1 MISGSTHRQDLG
13 KYGHFYLQGLGNT
26 LWVTLLAVSLGVV
39 LGLLVASGRMMKLR
53 SRDNPVLK
61 GIKAVVRFLC
71 TTYVRCCGHAADRA
85 GVRHLLQRHR
95 HRAEPFRRHRHPHD
109 VGIIAV
115 GLNSG
120 AYLSE
125 VIRSGIGAVPGGQRR
140 PRAASARA
148 SGKRCSF
155 VILPQAIRNILPA
168 LCNEF
173 VTIIKETSVLA
184 MVGIAELMFKAQSIS
199 TQTYIFVEPYIIAAA
214 MYFTVVFPLSKLI
227 CGGGKEDEQE
237 CHKINSSRSRGWK
250 SASSAWRCC
259 AASTST
265 STRGTW
271 WP

>member
-1 MISGSTHRQDLG
+1 MISGDRIVKIWA

-39 LGLLVASGRMMKLR
+39 LGLLVASGRMMRLR
-53 SRDNPVLK
+53 PRDNPVLK
-61 GIKAVVRFLC
+61 AVKAVVRFLC
-71 TTYVRCCGHAADRA
+71 TAYVEVLRA
-85 GVRHLLQRHR
+85 TPLIVQVFVIYYSATGIGLSLSDATATRMMW
-95 HRAEPFRRHRHPHD
+95 
-109 VGIIAV
+109 GIIAV

-125 VIRSGIGAVPGGQRR
+125 VIRSGIGAVPGGQLE
-140 PRAASARA
+140 AA
-148 SGKRCSF
+148 RCIGMSQWKAMRF

-227 CGGGKEDEQE
+227 AAVERRM
-237 CHKINSSRSRGWK
+237 NK
-250 SASSAWRCC
+250 SV
-259 AASTST
+259 
-265 STRGTW
+265 TR
-271 WP
+271 